1 MREYYVGITIGPIIE
16 TLCLA
21 SRPASLW
28 CASAMFSWLTEDM
41 CNRAIDI
48 NGDII
53 SPYYPNKKDKKDYSV
68 TSKGVGKYHDRVI
81 FRICDENID
90 SIKEKVKDVISK
102 SKNALVA
109 ELISDK
115 LVEVVGKSK
124 EELTEVLLNYL
135 QVKYIIEEKQDT
147 NKENCILRLSPYL
160 DAAELCPVFSVEQ
173 SIQPIMTLFEGRD
186 VDKHNELVKLCFGI
200 KDGNTSLL
208 DQNGKVRDIESI
220 ADSLSKSEQKI
231 FNYYAIVQADGDN
244 MGRLLKT
251 LVNDE
256 EVKNFSQQ
264 CLNYTTAAADMINC
278 FGGMT
283 IYAGG
288 DDLLF
293 ISPLE
298 NAEGKNIFQ
307 LCAEIAEIFKNAFED
322 YKENIPTLS
331 FGISINYKRFPLYE
345 ALGDALEML
354 EEAKSVK
361 NDNEEKNK
369 TAVHIRKSSGQSAKF
384 RYTNNDMLFTQMQK
398 LLTMQADTVVLNSM
412 LHKIGLYRPILSA
425 ALAAG
430 KDMEETFKN
439 LFDSEYHGIV
449 MIYIQTVR
457 ETLEKVY
464 KVVKSNDDMDYSL
477 EKLFSSNSGTD
488 EEISINLLYSLL
500 RTVRFFSEKREAK

>member
-1 MREYYVGITIGPIIE
+1 MREYYVGVTIGPIIE

-21 SRPASLW
+21 TRPASLW
-28 CASAMFSWLTEDM
+28 CASAMFSWLTEDI

-68 TSKGVGKYHDRVI
+68 TSKGVGKYHDRII

-90 SIKEKVKDVISK
+90 SIKEKVKDVINK

-115 LVEVVGKSK
+115 LVEVVGKPK

-135 QVKYIIEEKQDT
+135 QVRYIIEEKQDT
-147 NKENCILRLSPYL
+147 NKENCILRLSSYL
-160 DAAELCPVFSVEQ
+160 DAAELCPVFSVDQ

-186 VDKHNELVKLCFGI
+186 ADKHNELVKLCFGI
-200 KDGNTSLL
+200 KNGNTSLL

-220 ADSLSKSEQKI
+220 ADSLSGSKRKI
-231 FNYYAIVQADGDN
+231 FNYYAVVQADGDN
-244 MGRLLKT
+244 MGMLLKT

-264 CLNYTTAAADMINC
+264 CLNYTTAAADMINR

-298 NAEGKNIFQ
+298 NTEGKNIFQ
-307 LCAEIAEIFKNAFED
+307 LCDEIAKIFKNSFED
-322 YKENIPTLS
+322 YNENIPTLS

-354 EEAKSVK
+354 EQAKFVK

-369 TAVHIRKSSGQSAKF
+369 TAVHIRKSSGQSSKI
-384 RYTNNDMLFTQMQK
+384 RYTNNDVLFTQMQE

-412 LHKIGLYRPILSA
+412 LYKIGLYRPILSA
-425 ALAAG
+425 ALAADR
-430 KDMEETFKN
+430 DMGEAFKN
-439 LFDSEYHGIV
+439 LFDSEYHDKAIT
-449 MIYIQTVR
+449 YIQTVR

-464 KVVKSNDDMDYSL
+464 TVVKSNGDIDYLL
-477 EKLFSSNSGTD
+477 EKLFSSNSDTY

-500 RTVRFFSEKREAK
+500 RTVKFFSEKREAK